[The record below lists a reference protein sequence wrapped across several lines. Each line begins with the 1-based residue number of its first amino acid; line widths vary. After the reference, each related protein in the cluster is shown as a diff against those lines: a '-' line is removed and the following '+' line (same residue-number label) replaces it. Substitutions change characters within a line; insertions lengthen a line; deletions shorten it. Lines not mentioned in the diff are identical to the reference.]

1 MAERLHIQHYHST
14 TGAVPQAS
22 NLEMGEIAIGA
33 QANNERIFIKN
44 TNDEVVSFEPTIY
57 MTIEDIDLIWNSYF
71 STGYGSGSASSIAE
85 DDVINSVGVG
95 DYDE

>member
-14 TGAVPQAS
+14 TGGTPTAE
-22 NLEMGEIAIGA
+22 NLEMGEIAVGSKA
-33 QANNERIFIKN
+33 GEEKFFIKN
-44 TNDEVVSFEPTIY
+44 TNEEIVTFEPLVS
-57 MTIEDIDLIWNSYF
+57 MTTDDIDLIWDSYF

-95 DYDE
+95 DYEE